1 MAGTFGYELDI
12 NKLTQEEKAEIQ
24 EQISIFK
31 KHYHL
36 IQYGDYYRISSPLE
50 GTCTVWE
57 DISFPCMKIL
67 KKNIPGNGCPLDSLP
82 GK

>member
-36 IQYGDYYRISSPLE
+36 IQHGDYL
-50 GTCTVWE
+50 
-57 DISFPCMKIL
+57 
-67 KKNIPGNGCPLDSLP
+67 
-82 GK
+82 